1 MGQIWQELFA
11 ESFRE
16 TMHGIAVFLPRIMV
30 MLMLFVIG
38 VLVGWI
44 VKVLLLR
51 VLRTLRLDAAS
62 ERLGLALALQRA
74 GIKRSASQLVGL
86 TAFWLIFLFF
96 GFVGLNVLA
105 VTAAT
110 EVVRLILQ
118 YLPHLLAAL
127 LVLLTGWL
135 LANFLAQAALIA
147 AVNAQFFGARFLAA
161 AVRWGVLSLTLAMV
175 LTQLGIAKEVV
186 VAAFS
191 IAFGGVVLALALAFG
206 LGAKEHAKKFLD
218 RSLEEQPDHQ
228 DHISHL

>member
-16 TMHGIAVFLPRIMV
+16 TMHGIAVFLPRIMI

-51 VLRTLRLDAAS
+51 LLRTLRLDAVS
-62 ERLGLALALQRA
+62 ERVGLALALQRA

-161 AVRWGVLSLTLAMV
+161 AVRWGVLSLTFAMV

-206 LGAKEHAKKFLD
+206 LGAKEPAKKFLD

>member
-16 TMHGIAVFLPRIMV
+16 TMHGIAVFLPRIMI

-62 ERLGLALALQRA
+62 ERVGLALALQRA

>member
-51 VLRTLRLDAAS
+51 VLRTLRLDAVS
-62 ERLGLALALQRA
+62 ERVGLALALQRA

-96 GFVGLNVLA
+96 SFVGLNVLA
-105 VTAAT
+105 VNAAT

>member
-1 MGQIWQELFA
+1 MGQVWQELFA

-62 ERLGLALALQRA
+62 ERVGLALALQRA

>member
-1 MGQIWQELFA
+1 MGQVWQELFA

-51 VLRTLRLDAAS
+51 VLRTLRLDAVS

-228 DHISHL
+228 DHISPL

>member
-1 MGQIWQELFA
+1 MDQIWQELFA

-51 VLRTLRLDAAS
+51 VLRTLRLDAVS
-62 ERLGLALALQRA
+62 ERVGLALALQRA

-86 TAFWLIFLFF
+86 TAFWIIFLFF

>member
-1 MGQIWQELFA
+1 MGQLWQELFA

-51 VLRTLRLDAAS
+51 VLRTLRLDAVS
-62 ERLGLALALQRA
+62 ERAGLALALQRA

-96 GFVGLNVLA
+96 GFVGLNILA

-110 EVVRLILQ
+110 DVVRLILQ

-127 LVLLTGWL
+127 LVLLAGWL
-135 LANFLAQAALIA
+135 LANFLAQAALIT

>member
-51 VLRTLRLDAAS
+51 VLRTLRLDAVS

>member
-1 MGQIWQELFA
+1 MGQVWQELFA

-30 MLMLFVIG
+30 MLMLLVIG
-38 VLVGWI
+38 ILVGWI
-44 VKVLLLR
+44 VKALLLR
-51 VLRTLRLDAAS
+51 VLRTLRLDAVS
-62 ERLGLALALQRA
+62 ERAGLALALQRA

-86 TAFWLIFLFF
+86 SAFWLIFLFF
-96 GFVGLNVLA
+96 SFAGLNVLA
-105 VTAAT
+105 VSAAT
-110 EVVRLILQ
+110 DVVRLILQ

>member
-1 MGQIWQELFA
+1 MGQVWQELFA

-51 VLRTLRLDAAS
+51 VLRTVRLDAVS
-62 ERLGLALALQRA
+62 ERAGLALALQRA

-96 GFVGLNVLA
+96 GFVGLNILA

-110 EVVRLILQ
+110 DVVRLILQ

-127 LVLLTGWL
+127 LVLLAGWL
-135 LANFLAQAALIA
+135 LANFLAQAALIT

>member
-1 MGQIWQELFA
+1 MGHVWQELFA

-16 TMHGIAVFLPRIMV
+16 TMHGIALFLPRIMV

-51 VLRTLRLDAAS
+51 VLRTLRLDAVS
-62 ERLGLALALQRA
+62 ERAGLALALQRA

-96 GFVGLNVLA
+96 GFVGLNILA

-110 EVVRLILQ
+110 DVVRLILQ

-127 LVLLTGWL
+127 LVLLAGWL
-135 LANFLAQAALIA
+135 LANFLAQAALIT

>member
-1 MGQIWQELFA
+1 MGQVWQELFA

-16 TMHGIAVFLPRIMV
+16 TMHGIALFLPRIMV

-96 GFVGLNVLA
+96 GFVGLNILA

-110 EVVRLILQ
+110 DVVRLILQ

-218 RSLEEQPDHQ
+218 RSLEEQPDPQ

>member
-30 MLMLFVIG
+30 MLVLFVIG

-51 VLRTLRLDAAS
+51 VLRTLRLDAVS
-62 ERLGLALALQRA
+62 ERVGLALALQRA